1 MIRKRCVW
9 PGCRLKPE
17 DGLQRCEGHGYGL
30 PDILHLI
37 LENLAVATRLGFPCP
52 EELVDQLAGVLQ
64 CRDLDEMAGAAL
76 PLVESS
82 AGIKRTA
89 ERLHMDALLAGRV
102 SSPSMIE
109 RDLLATLRFAKR
121 VEKRAERIRRQQP

>member
-17 DGLQRCEGHGYGL
+17 DGLQRCEDHGYGL

-52 EELVDQLAGVLQ
+52 ESLADQLAGVLR

-82 AGIKRTA
+82 GVIKRTA
-89 ERLHMDALLAGRV
+89 ERLHMEALLAGRV
-102 SSPSMIE
+102 GSPTVIE
-109 RDLLATLRFAKR
+109 RDLLATLRFASR
-121 VEKRAERIRRQQP
+121 VEKRAAKNRRQA